1 MLFRSVSQSRYY
13 EKPVQ
18 GRGAKGNRKAAGG
31 EISVLAEMID
41 LMIQKKVAHAVLGE
55 MTVTLSPLAFQVEP
69 SLSNDGNDAQN
80 IDELLYIKKPMN
92 GFPKI

>member
-1 MLFRSVSQSRYY
+1 
-13 EKPVQ
+13 
-18 GRGAKGNRKAAGG
+18 
-31 EISVLAEMID
+31 
-41 LMIQKKVAHAVLGE
+41 MIQKKVAHAVLGE